1 MLQSDSSESF
11 HSLLSQ
17 YLLYREPEQITPRKR
32 FIKLHIRITWQ
43 PLPLLLNKIRSIT
56 NIKYHWKLR
65 DRGSF
70 ALAYTRPC
78 LQITSTWNASCDIA
92 ISRVSNVVW
101 MYAPHASGE
110 PNLLRYNW
118 LPLYYIHASKR
129 WEPIFMH
136 SRSGEVGKLFLFQL
150 NYVLHTSNIML
161 RSRKRFGFRLAA
173 LQRQ

>member
-11 HSLLSQ
+11 HTSHSTYCTESRSKLRRGNVLLC
-17 YLLYREPEQITPRKR
+17 YTV
-32 FIKLHIRITWQ
+32 
-43 PLPLLLNKIRSIT
+43 KIRSIT

-65 DRGSF
+65 HRGFVCISV
-70 ALAYTRPC
+70 YPRPC

-92 ISRVSNVVW
+92 ISRVSNMVW
-101 MYAPHASGE
+101 MYVPRASVE

-118 LPLYYIHASKR
+118 LPLYYIHASKC
-129 WEPIFMH
+129 WEPVFMH

-150 NYVLHTSNIML
+150 IYVLHTSNIML
-161 RSRKRFGFRLAA
+161 RSRKRFDFRLAA

>member
-11 HSLLSQ
+11 HTSHSTYCTESRSKLRRGNVLLF
-17 YLLYREPEQITPRKR
+17 YTV
-32 FIKLHIRITWQ
+32 
-43 PLPLLLNKIRSIT
+43 KIRSIT
-56 NIKYHWKLR
+56 NIEYHWKLR

-70 ALAYTRPC
+70 ALAYTRDRAYKSLVHETLP
-78 LQITSTWNASCDIA
+78 A
-92 ISRVSNVVW
+92 ISPYQEW
-101 MYAPHASGE
+101 MYVPRASVE

-150 NYVLHTSNIML
+150 IYVLHTSNIML
-161 RSRKRFGFRLAA
+161 RSRKRFDFRLAA